1 MKKPEDSQLICSKSD
16 LEYMAQWR
24 FEGDAVVS
32 QAIYLDTRR
41 RTEKSFLGVRQVYP
55 MPFQSHHLRG
65 LSSPF
70 FPGLAWEYQR
80 LLHRQEGW
88 CMMHLKQAV
97 PARRFKWH
105 QSRGRAPSRSNKPT
119 VPLQEWW
126 QKTWTNWL
134 ALEAS
139 WEKMI
144 CCRIP
149 VSPVS
154 SRSLVKPDL

>member
-1 MKKPEDSQLICSKSD
+1 MKKPEDSQLICLKSD

-24 FEGDAVVS
+24 FEADAVVS

-41 RTEKSFLGVRQVYP
+41 CPEKSFLGEW
-55 MPFQSHHLRG
+55 FQASLPDAIPVPPLEG
-65 LSSPF
+65 AVKS
-70 FPGLAWEYQR
+70 
-80 LLHRQEGW
+80 LLPRASFRRQEG
-88 CMMHLKQAV
+88 CLMMHLKQAA

-126 QKTWTNWL
+126 PKTWTNWL

-154 SRSLVKPDL
+154 SHSLVKPDL